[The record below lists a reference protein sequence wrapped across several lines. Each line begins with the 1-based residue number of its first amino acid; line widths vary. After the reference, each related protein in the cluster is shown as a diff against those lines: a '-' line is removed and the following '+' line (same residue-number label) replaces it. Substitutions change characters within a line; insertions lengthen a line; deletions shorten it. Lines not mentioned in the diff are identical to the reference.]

1 MPRHARPIS
10 ESTSALQKAC
20 GVSSRPAAEPL
31 TALAE
36 VLRARGT
43 RWYLFGA
50 QAVIIWGAPRMSADV
65 DVTVEIEPEEA
76 DGFITL
82 MEEAGFELRIR
93 DVEEFVAR
101 TRVLPFLHLETEI
114 PMDVVLAGPGLEEL
128 FLDRAH
134 QVEVAGTT
142 IPVISPEDLIVTKI
156 LAGRPKDIDDV
167 SGILRERKSSLNL
180 DLIRE
185 TLGLL
190 DQALDRSDL
199 SALLEA
205 ELKKLGD

>member
-1 MPRHARPIS
+1 
-10 ESTSALQKAC
+10 
-20 GVSSRPAAEPL
+20 
-31 TALAE
+31 
-36 VLRARGT
+36 
-43 RWYLFGA
+43 
-50 QAVIIWGAPRMSADV
+50 MSADV

-76 DGFITL
+76 DGFVAL

-101 TRVLPFLHLETEI
+101 TRVLPFLHLNTEI
-114 PMDVVLAGPGLEEL
+114 PLDVVLAGPGLEEL
-128 FLDRAH
+128 FLDRARE
-134 QVEVAGTT
+134 VEVAGTKMP
-142 IPVISPEDLIVTKI
+142 IISPEDLIVTKI

-167 SGILRERKSSLNL
+167 RGILRERKSSLNL

-199 SALLEA
+199 SPLLED
-205 ELKKLGD
+205 ELRKLGN